1 MIKYLRW
8 AIRLVLLALVATG
21 AAWAVNWTVTHKLD
35 RLRGDQSSQSADAT
49 SLKARER
56 QLLCMT
62 QNIYYEAGNEPAE
75 GKLAVAQVVMN
86 RSKSGQFPEDLCK
99 VIYQKN
105 VFYEKTVCQ
114 FSWYCEGKTDFS
126 KINKNQKNWQESAD
140 AAKMVLMEGFR
151 LPSLKN
157 ALYYHAEYVSPNWDK
172 DRLIKIGRH
181 IFYKDKGNKNG

>member
-8 AIRLVLLALVATG
+8 AIRLVLLAVVATG
-21 AAWAVNWTVTHKLD
+21 AAWAVNWTVTNKLA

-62 QNIYYEAGNEPAE
+62 QNIYYEAGSEPAE

-151 LPSLKN
+151 LPSLKT
-157 ALYYHAEYVSPNWDK
+157 ALYYHADYVSPNWDK

>member
-8 AIRLVLLALVATG
+8 AIRLVLLALVASG

-35 RLRGDQSSQSADAT
+35 RLRDDQSSQSADDT
-49 SLKARER
+49 SLKTRER

-62 QNIYYEAGNEPAE
+62 QNIYYEAGSEPAE

-151 LPSLKN
+151 LPSLKT
-157 ALYYHAEYVSPNWDK
+157 ALYYHADYVNPNWDK

>member
-35 RLRGDQSSQSADAT
+35 RLRDDQSSQSADAT
-49 SLKARER
+49 SLKTRER

-62 QNIYYEAGNEPAE
+62 QNIYYEAGSEPAE

-151 LPSLKN
+151 LPSLKT
-157 ALYYHAEYVSPNWDK
+157 ALYYHADYVNPNWDK

>member
-21 AAWAVNWTVTHKLD
+21 AAWAVNWTVTNKLD

-62 QNIYYEAGNEPAE
+62 QNIYYEAGSEPAE

-151 LPSLKN
+151 LPSLKK
-157 ALYYHAEYVSPNWDK
+157 ALYYHASYISPAWK
-172 DRLIKIGRH
+172 HKRITQIGQH
-181 IFYKDKGNKNG
+181 IFYE

>member
-21 AAWAVNWTVTHKLD
+21 AAWAVNWTVTNKLD

-62 QNIYYEAGNEPAE
+62 QNIYYEAGSEPAE

-151 LPSLKN
+151 LPSLKT
-157 ALYYHAEYVSPNWDK
+157 ALYYHADYVSPNWDK

>member
-21 AAWAVNWTVTHKLD
+21 AVWAVNWTVTHKLD
-35 RLRGDQSSQSADAT
+35 RLRDDQSSQSADAT
-49 SLKARER
+49 SLKTRER

-62 QNIYYEAGNEPAE
+62 QNIYYEAGSEPAE

-114 FSWYCEGKTDFS
+114 FSWYCENTH
-126 KINKNQKNWQESAD
+126 KIRPVYKPLWEESELV
-140 AAKMVLMEGFR
+140 AKKVLLENFR
-151 LPSLKN
+151 LPSLNK
-157 ALYYHAEYVSPNWDK
+157 ALYYHADYVNPNWK
-172 DRLIKIGRH
+172 KPKIEQIGRH
-181 IFYKDKGNKNG
+181 IFYGERT